1 LARRGP
7 ARRRGSG
14 VEIRLNPASAYGIPE
29 KVQLPSCVDLYLSV
43 ALGTAFGLL
52 GAACAFVISYAEYK
66 RNWSFRGNATHMA
79 LRSALVTFL
88 FFLVAAVALGAIFE
102 YVRWN

>member
-1 LARRGP
+1 M
-7 ARRRGSG
+7 
-14 VEIRLNPASAYGIPE
+14 
-29 KVQLPSCVDLYLSV
+29 DLYLSA